1 MGSKKMIGVL
11 LLLGAFCTALFAGGT
26 KDGGAA
32 GKTLLE
38 QIKAK
43 GELSMGTASGYPPY
57 EFVDIT
63 SPTQEVAGVDVA
75 LGQRIADEL
84 GVKLKVSDMTFGA
97 LLSSIP
103 AKKIDVA
110 IAGINPTDER
120 KKTVDFSDTY
130 LTAEQRLMI
139 RKSDAGT
146 LTKLEDFY
154 GKKVAAEKSS
164 SQEAL
169 AQEEIRDVQLISLER
184 VPDCVL
190 ELLSNKIDGIVVED
204 TVAQQ
209 YILSNSQLTF
219 SDAVF
224 VNKSK
229 YSAIALEKGN
239 EDLLVIINKVIA
251 DSIADGSIDRWV
263 TEYSLKVLE
272 NSR

>member
-1 MGSKKMIGVL
+1 MGSKKIVGVL
-11 LLLGAFCTALFAGGT
+11 VLLGVFCTALFAGGT
-26 KDGGAA
+26 KEGGAA

-63 SPTQEVAGVDVA
+63 SPTQEVVGVDVA
-75 LGQRIADEL
+75 LGQRIADAL

-97 LLSSIP
+97 LLSSLP

-164 SQEAL
+164 TQEAL
-169 AQEEIRDVQLISLER
+169 AQEEIRDVQLIALER

-209 YILSNSQLTF
+209 YILSNSELTF

-224 VNKSK
+224 VNKNK
-229 YSAIALEKGN
+229 FSAIALEKGN
-239 EDLLVIINKVIA
+239 EDLLAVINKVIA